1 MPVAGFTRFIM
12 KKLTPMKGT
21 IMSNEKAPRGVRF
34 LASVALVPHAIA
46 SLPKA
51 AIQSVQDTAEDVR
64 EEMDRRKAV
73 VRKISRDEA

>member
-1 MPVAGFTRFIM
+1 
-12 KKLTPMKGT
+12 
-21 IMSNEKAPRGVRF
+21 MSNAKAPRGVRF

-64 EEMDRRKAV
+64 EEMDRRKALARLV
-73 VRKISRDEA
+73 DREVAEA

>member
-1 MPVAGFTRFIM
+1 LPIAGITRFIM
-12 KKLTPMKGT
+12 KKLTPTKGN
-21 IMSNEKAPRGVRF
+21 IMSETKAPRGVRF

-51 AIQSVQDTAEDVR
+51 VIQSAQDTAEDVR

-73 VRKISRDEA
+73 VRKISREEA

>member
-1 MPVAGFTRFIM
+1 M

-21 IMSNEKAPRGVRF
+21 TMSDTKAPRGVRF

-64 EEMDRRKAV
+64 EEMDRRKAAARLV
-73 VRKISRDEA
+73 TREEA